1 MAAAG
6 ALWRLG
12 TPPAELAAPL
22 IAAITGAYGGRGA
35 AALLAAI
42 HAVEAVADLQ
52 QLAERDERIV
62 MSGND
67 DDLIWQDEMLQDQLR
82 TSIAALRAA

>member
-1 MAAAG
+1 
-6 ALWRLG
+6 
-12 TPPAELAAPL
+12 
-22 IAAITGAYGGRGA
+22 
-35 AALLAAI
+35 
-42 HAVEAVADLQ
+42 
-52 QLAERDERIV
+52 